1 MSQLTTNLIF
11 VIIAAFGIILVIA
24 IWRYW
29 NAYLN
34 MSEEEEEL
42 ERRMAALNQR
52 QAYRRRDDEIV
63 RLLRGDEQRTVDQ
76 LVEPHDREPG

>member
-1 MSQLTTNLIF
+1 MSQMTLNIVF
-11 VIIAAFGIILVIA
+11 VIIAAFGIILVIG

-29 NAYLN
+29 SAHLN
-34 MSEEEEEL
+34 MSEEDEDL

-76 LVEPHDREPG
+76 QRDRERD